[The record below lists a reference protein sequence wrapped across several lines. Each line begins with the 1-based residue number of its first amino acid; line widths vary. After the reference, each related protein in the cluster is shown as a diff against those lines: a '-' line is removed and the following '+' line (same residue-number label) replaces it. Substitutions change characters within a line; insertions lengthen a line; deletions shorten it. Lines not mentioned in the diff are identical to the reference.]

1 VFDLTNKVALVTGGN
16 GGIGLAIAKAL
27 HGAGATVAIVGR
39 NARKNAEASALLSS
53 ADGASALAVVA
64 DTTDERQVVGIMEQ
78 VVSRHGRLDIVI
90 NNVGTN
96 DRKLPQHYSLA
107 EWNALI
113 SINLTT
119 AFLVSQQ
126 AYPVMARNGGKILN
140 VGSMLSLFGSAM
152 SAPYAAAKGGVVQ
165 LTKSL
170 AQAWAKDGIQVNAL
184 LPGWIDTDLTAGAK
198 VQIPELHARV
208 IARTPVG
215 RWGRPDDLA
224 GAALFLCSPAS
235 DFVTGVALPVDGGYS
250 ANG

>member
-1 VFDLTNKVALVTGGN
+1 MFDLSNKVALVTGGN
-16 GGIGLAIAKAL
+16 GGIGLAMAKAL
-27 HGAGATVAIVGR
+27 HSAGATVAIVGR
-39 NARKNAEASALLSS
+39 DLRKNDEASLLLSS
-53 ADGASALAVVA
+53 VNGDPGLALVA
-64 DTTDERQVVGIMEQ
+64 DTTDERQVAAMVEQ
-78 VVSRHGRLDIVI
+78 VVSHYGRLDIVI

-96 DRKLPQHYSLA
+96 DRKLPQEYSLA

-126 AYPVMARNGGKILN
+126 VFPQLARNGGKILN

-170 AQAWAKDGIQVNAL
+170 AQAWAKDGIQVNAI

-198 VQIPELHARV
+198 VQIPELHGRV
-208 IARTPVG
+208 LARTPAG
-215 RWGRPDDLA
+215 RWGKPDDLA
-224 GAALFLCSPAS
+224 GAALFLCSPAA
-235 DFVTGVALPVDGGYS
+235 DFITGVVLPVDGGYS
-250 ANG
+250 SNG